1 MNTTDELY
9 TQIWVSDD
17 KNNKPSIDEF
27 IPVQKESYRPN
38 KPKGGMWTSTYT
50 PNKEFDSNWIRWFVK
65 EEYNCGNHKWKL
77 FPKENIDVLVV
88 NSKSDLISIVDKYEK
103 NIYKGEKSSRIP
115 NAVLDFKKISED
127 FDAIRLTK
135 EGQEEMDFFEYPNLY
150 SWDTET
156 VLNLKWNW
164 SDYKYIG
171 QVNS

>member
-1 MNTTDELY
+1 MNTTNELNTQVWLSNNKTVKLGINKFKTVQRELY
-9 TQIWVSDD
+9 
-17 KNNKPSIDEF
+17 K
-27 IPVQKESYRPN
+27 PN

-50 PNKEFDSNWIRWFVK
+50 PDKEFDSDWIHWCMK
-65 EEYNCGNHKWKL
+65 EKYDCGNHKWKL
-77 FPKENIDVLVV
+77 LPKDNINVLVV
-88 NSKSDLISIVDKYEK
+88 NSQSDLVSIVDKYEK
-103 NIYKGEKSSRIP
+103 NIYKGKKSSRIP